1 VNPELKSKAKRILF
15 EPIVDKKPLEDTFD
29 SEEFASDVQ
38 VSDGEFVTRKPQ
50 KQKKLSKTNKE
61 NEKPKKEPIP
71 KISLNLE
78 NQIIIHYQSPE
89 RKKKKKIENQSKWSK
104 KQTEQLYESISHIPI
119 KTNDYWNVVASE
131 VDGKT
136 AEECQIKYQ
145 GKVKTPKKEKK
156 SKSHEI
162 VLEDLQN
169 MKGKVGK
176 KRKMRMLLKHADSV
190 HTDDIF
196 DKNEMNESLESLNC
210 SFDDTRFKSVIL
222 SAPSS
227 ANNSGIES
235 PGVLTRQIKMDDID
249 TYLNKI
255 KVGKQPLVGQLKPN
269 INNHVNKK
277 LQVNKKLL
285 EDVGKKLTFNQE
297 SEEDSD
303 ESDYYFE

>member
-15 EPIVDKKPLEDTFD
+15 EPIVQKKLEETFD
-29 SEEFASDVQ
+29 SEEFATEVE

-50 KQKKLSKTNKE
+50 KKKFSKTNKE
-61 NEKPKKEPIP
+61 NEKPKETVP

-89 RKKKKKIENQSKWSK
+89 KKKKKKMENQSKWSK
-104 KQTEQLYESISHIPI
+104 KQTEQLYESISQIPI

-162 VLEDLQN
+162 VLEDIQN

-196 DKNEMNESLESLNC
+196 DKNEMNESLDSLDC

-235 PGVLTRQIKMDDID
+235 PGVLRQIKMDDID

-255 KVGKQPLVGQLKPN
+255 KVGKQLGQLKPN
-269 INNHVNKK
+269 IVNKK
-277 LQVNKKLL
+277 VQVNKKLFQ
-285 EDVGKKLTFNQE
+285 DVGKKMTFNEE
-297 SEEDSD
+297 SEEDSG